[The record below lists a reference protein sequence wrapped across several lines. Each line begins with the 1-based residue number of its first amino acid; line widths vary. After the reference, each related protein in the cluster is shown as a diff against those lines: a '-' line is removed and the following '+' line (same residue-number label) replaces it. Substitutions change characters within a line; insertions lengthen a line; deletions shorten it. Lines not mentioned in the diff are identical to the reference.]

1 MTITQL
7 TVSFKRTQSLP
18 GYCNVSSGLTVT
30 ADVSADEEPFVVEQR
45 LLGEL
50 EKSVNEW
57 IDAALEQA
65 GQPARFST
73 EHRNLGQKL
82 AYYTERTK

>member
-1 MTITQL
+1 MITSI

-18 GYCNVSSGLTVT
+18 GYCNVSSGLTMT
-30 ADVSADEEPFVVEQR
+30 ADISDGDPRVVEQNLR
-45 LLGEL
+45 DEL
-50 EKSVNEW
+50 EQSVNEW
-57 IDAALEQA
+57 IDRALEQA